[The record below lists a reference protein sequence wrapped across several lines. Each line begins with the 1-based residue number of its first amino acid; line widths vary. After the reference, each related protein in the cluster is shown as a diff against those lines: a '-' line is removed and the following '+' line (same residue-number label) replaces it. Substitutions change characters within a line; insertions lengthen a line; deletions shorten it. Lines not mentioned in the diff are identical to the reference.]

1 MDAHSIDTNF
11 AFPDLA
17 TRPLDENEIVSDTLG
32 FPPSGEE
39 PLGIFRGLIAAA
51 VIQTGFVLLVVLG
64 WQVWRF
70 LR

>member
-17 TRPLDENEIVSDTLG
+17 TRALDETEAASDKLD
-32 FPPSGEE
+32 FPVGGDE
-39 PLGIFRGLIAAA
+39 PLGVFRGLVAAA
-51 VIQTGFVLLVVLG
+51 MIQFGVLMLVALG
-64 WQVWRF
+64 WQLWHF